1 MIGSLNSKPKLFMNN
16 LEKLEYILVAV
27 IIGLQLFAFVRTLL
41 RIHKYRNLLPDE
53 VSRTDKSIRMEYPG
67 MEEDPYKSRK
77 ELVSSLN
84 EYLERNSTG
93 SPDFNLV
100 KDIVERN
107 TGVMEEDISQNVSVP
122 LYLGLMG
129 TMVGIVIGLWSMS
142 SVSGSIDNTTS
153 GDALGAGINVLLGG
167 VKIAMFAS
175 FTGIA
180 LTVLNSSFLFST
192 ARRKVEKRK
201 NNLYTFIQS
210 SLLPLI
216 SKNVNIVMQSLLN
229 NMNEFSKRFEANLGR
244 LEGLMNKN
252 YDTLKAQDNILTSLQ
267 EIDINQF
274 VGGNVRVLSELRKST
289 DKLDRFNDYLDKMA
303 VLLGTSEKLSDSFN
317 GLLGRTVHIEEIA
330 QHLDFQ
336 FSMNTEL
343 LQFLKTHFSEIKA
356 RGALIQNAVIDV
368 DRVLDDSLNQ
378 LKAHVEGKLQAIKD
392 MTISEQELLSKSL
405 EGSRDGLSKLGYLEL
420 IDSSLREIN
429 KGNSMYKEHLLAAIN
444 NTTSIVESINTKVH
458 EISAK
463 QNFFERVWAK
473 IKKW

>member
-1 MIGSLNSKPKLFMNN
+1 MNN
-16 LEKLEYILVAV
+16 LERLEYILVVV
-27 IIGLQLFAFVRTLL
+27 IIALQLIAFIRTLW
-41 RIHKYRNLLPDE
+41 RIRVYRNLLPEDF
-53 VSRTDKSIRMEYPG
+53 SRTDKKITLEYPG
-67 MEEDPYKSRK
+67 METDNNEKRK
-77 ELVSSLN
+77 ELIGSLN
-84 EYLERNSTG
+84 EYLNRNSSG
-93 SPDFNLV
+93 SPDFNLI
-100 KDIVERN
+100 KDIIERN
-107 TGVMEEDISQNVSVP
+107 TNVHEEQISQNVSVP

-129 TMVGIVIGLWSMS
+129 TMSGIVVGLWSMS
-142 SVSGSIDNTTS
+142 SVSGPIDNTTT
-153 GDALGAGINVLLGG
+153 GDALGTGINALLGG

-180 LTVLNSSFLFST
+180 FTVINSSYVFGL
-192 ARRKVEKRK
+192 ARRKVENQK
-201 NNLYTFIQS
+201 NNLYNFIQS
-210 SLLPLI
+210 ALLPLI

-392 MTISEQELLSKSL
+392 MTITEQDLLSKSL
-405 EGSRDGLSKLGYLEL
+405 EGSREGLSKLGYLEL
-420 IDSSLREIN
+420 IDNLLKKIHYDN
-429 KGNSMYKEHLLAAIN
+429 KLYKEDLLAVIKS
-444 NTTSIVESINTKVH
+444 TSSCVLEIHKKITGVETKA
-458 EISAK
+458 E
-463 QNFFERVWAK
+463 QGFFKRLWSG
-473 IKKW
+473 IKKM